1 MSDNDSHGRETGAR
15 TTILLTR
22 PRAQSGLFAAQIR
35 AHLPEARVVIAPLMD
50 IVPTATVP
58 ELAEGDALIFTSA
71 NGVAAAG
78 QGQGRTAWCVGERT
92 AAVARDAGY
101 AAHVAGR
108 TAEELVEHLRGLR
121 PAGRLVHLHG
131 AHTRGDVA
139 GGLAAAGLQ
148 VADFAVY
155 DQVALEPGPDFAA
168 ALASAPLVVPLFSP
182 RSAVLF
188 AEAAARTGTLALDRG
203 LFPLAL
209 SPAVREALPARLQGV
224 TAVCDRP
231 DATAMLD
238 GIVRRV
244 YRYS

>member
-1 MSDNDSHGRETGAR
+1 
-15 TTILLTR
+15 
-22 PRAQSGLFAAQIR
+22 
-35 AHLPEARVVIAPLMD
+35 MD
-50 IVPTATVP
+50 IVPTAAAP
-58 ELAEGDALIFTSA
+58 ALAEGDALIFTSA

-78 QGQGRTAWCVGERT
+78 PGQGRTAWCVGART
-92 AAVARDAGY
+92 AAVAREAGY

-108 TAEELVEHLRGLR
+108 TAEELVEHLRALR

-139 GGLAAAGLQ
+139 ARLAEAGLQ
-148 VADFAVY
+148 VGDFAVY
-155 DQVALEPGPDFAA
+155 DQVPLEPGPEFAA
-168 ALASAPLVVPLFSP
+168 ALASAPLFVPLFSP

-188 AEAAARTGTLALDRG
+188 AEAAARTGARAPDRN
-203 LFPLAL
+203 LLLLAL
-209 SPAVREALPARLQGV
+209 SPAVREALPAQLQGV